1 MQSGA
6 RRGKMKKKGFIPLTD
21 REAYQRLLDSGITKT
36 EIARILGVSKQSITR
51 WTDIP
56 LRHVRK
62 IAEATGLEKKILRP
76 SDFG

>member
-1 MQSGA
+1 
-6 RRGKMKKKGFIPLTD
+6 MKNKGSIPRTD
-21 REAYQRLLDSGITKT
+21 QEAYQRLLASGVTKT
-36 EIARILGVSKQSITR
+36 EIARILGLTKQSITR

-56 LRHVRK
+56 LRHVKK